1 MTAISGNRLERR
13 TELIINS
20 VNKQEVYAMIQDKAA
35 QLKILQEEITALEE
49 QVNRL
54 KPIVKRLNT
63 QQVAAFEQAKQNL
76 HDYKGEAMGIDHEI
90 KVMMNDLRNVGKEE
104 IQVKKEACPGT
115 YIQIGKKPTILSKM
129 TNGTFL
135 LEFGELNV

>member
-1 MTAISGNRLERR
+1 M
-13 TELIINS
+13 
-20 VNKQEVYAMIQDKAA
+20 NKQEVYAIIQDKAA
-35 QLKILQEEITALEE
+35 HLKVLQEEITTLEE

-54 KPIVKRLNT
+54 KPIVERLNK

-76 HDYKGEAMGIDHEI
+76 TQYKEEAMVIDHEI
-90 KVMMNDLRNVGKEE
+90 KVLMNDLRNVGKEE
-104 IQVKKEACPGT
+104 IQVLKQAYPGT
-115 YIQIGKKPTILSKM
+115 YIQIGKKSSILSKM